1 MLYTLFNF
9 LFDMTYNIYY
19 NVCNGVSFMKVKDIL
34 EIKDSKLING
44 DLESNVNFSIN
55 TNEINGKTIFIP
67 LQGNTD
73 GHNYIINGV
82 KNGISGFF
90 VSNWHDDII
99 KEALKI
105 NNDLIIV
112 EVSDTLN
119 ALQDLARKTR
129 EKINVPVIALT
140 GSFGKTS
147 QREMIYSVLK
157 EEFNVLSTKGNYNNH
172 IGMPLTLV
180 NYNDED
186 VILLELGT
194 NHKGEIAF
202 LRDICLPTITL
213 VTNVGTAHIGNFKK
227 IKNTLKE
234 KISIVKGS
242 NYFLR
247 NMDDELLKK
256 VKVKGPKV
264 IDYGINDENISNI
277 VYGTK
282 NRYAALID
290 SKKYKINI
298 NSDIDYLINYS
309 ICAMKIGL
317 LLNMDI
323 KNIVKGIS
331 RFKCAPSRMEKR
343 FIGEN
348 ILIDDCYNA
357 SFETMINGLD
367 YFWKLPNENK
377 IVILGDILELGK
389 ASKKIHKD
397 IANYIVKNNLC
408 FDELHLV
415 GPEMKA
421 IYNILNKNGFNV
433 YYYNNVSEVNPNIM
447 ENKSVY
453 LKSSHGTGLY
463 KIVPP
468 KEN

>member
-1 MLYTLFNF
+1 MKITDIL
-9 LFDMTYNIYY
+9 
-19 NVCNGVSFMKVKDIL
+19 KVKGT
-34 EIKDSKLING
+34 KLING
-44 DLESNVNFSIN
+44 NLDENVNFSIN
-55 TNEINGKTIFIP
+55 TSEINGKTIFIP

-82 KNGISGFF
+82 KNGISGFL
-90 VSNWHDDII
+90 VMPGHEDII
-99 KEALKI
+99 DEALKI
-105 NNDLIIV
+105 NKDLIIV
-112 EVSDTLN
+112 EVNDSLK
-119 ALQDLARKTR
+119 ALQDLARLMRKN
-129 EKINVPVIALT
+129 INVPVVALT

-147 QREMIYSVLK
+147 QREMIFSVLK

-186 VILLELGT
+186 VVLLELGT
-194 NHKGEIAF
+194 NHMGEIAF
-202 LRDICLPTITL
+202 LRDICQPTITTI
-213 VTNVGTAHIGNFKK
+213 TNIGTAHIGNFKK

-234 KISIVKGS
+234 KTSIVKGS
-242 NYFLR
+242 SYFLR

-256 VKVKGPKV
+256 VKIKGPKV
-264 IDYGINDENISNI
+264 IEYGIHDDNISNI
-277 VYGTK
+277 VYGNK

-290 SKKYKINI
+290 GKNYKVNI
-298 NSDIDYLINYS
+298 NSDINYLINYS

-323 KNIVKGIS
+323 KNIVKGID
-331 RFKCAPSRMEKR
+331 RFRCTPSRMEKR
-343 FIGEN
+343 IMGEN

-357 SFETMINGLD
+357 SFETMISGLN
-367 YFWKLPNENK
+367 YYWKQPNKNK

-397 IANYIVKNNLC
+397 IAEYIVNNNLC
-408 FDELHLV
+408 FDEIHLV
-415 GPEMKA
+415 GPEMK
-421 IYNILNKNGFNV
+421 NVFDILKKNDFNV
-433 YYYNNVSEVNPNIM
+433 YYYNNIDEVDSGIM
-447 ENKSVY
+447 DNKSVY

-463 KIVPP
+463 KIVPE